1 MLTTILFFIVK
12 RVYLGLS
19 SLPDY
24 ILNMCLRTFEIVAR
38 LLLHTPVFHN
48 LRTNLDHS
56 FPNLSKKEKEKI
68 AHNHLRAVKQFAFD
82 FIKSLK
88 ANEKYMKDKVEFKN
102 LEILDELFQ
111 TTPFVVC
118 FSGHLLDYEMLINLP
133 LFRSEFAMC
142 NIYQSTDTNDV
153 FEKWICE
160 ERCKYGAFAVP
171 STSSYRYFMNIK
183 KQLEAG
189 TAKYKGYIMG
199 VLGDTDPGKNNKLT
213 VPFLNGYLDVY
224 TGAERIGRKL
234 NAAYVY
240 ANIYHKGN
248 GKYVV
253 TLNKLDILENSPFIY
268 TKLYFERLE
277 SNILNQPENWFLWN
291 SNRFRL

>member
-160 ERCKYGAFAVP
+160 ER
-171 STSSYRYFMNIK
+171 
-183 KQLEAG
+183 
-189 TAKYKGYIMG
+189 
-199 VLGDTDPGKNNKLT
+199 
-213 VPFLNGYLDVY
+213 
-224 TGAERIGRKL
+224 
-234 NAAYVY
+234 
-240 ANIYHKGN
+240 
-248 GKYVV
+248 
-253 TLNKLDILENSPFIY
+253 
-268 TKLYFERLE
+268 
-277 SNILNQPENWFLWN
+277 
-291 SNRFRL
+291 